1 MTDYKKRELINK
13 NKWTAT
19 FGEISDGS
27 GVYVLTR
34 QEGDFKYA
42 YVGQAKHVL
51 TRLAQH
57 LDGYQHIDL
66 SLKKHGLFSADN
78 LNGWNL
84 WTVNVPENALD
95 DWERHYIKYC
105 AVRGYQLRNKTSGG
119 QDEGKYG
126 IAPNKPS
133 KGYYDGV
140 RQGEKNTV
148 KKVAVFFEKYLDV
161 SIKGTLNKIKE
172 RKLQEFNDFLQSN
185 EVNYEN

>member
-13 NKWTAT
+13 SKWTST
-19 FGEISDGS
+19 FGDISDDS
-27 GVYVLTR
+27 GIYVLTR
-34 QEGDFKYA
+34 REDEFKYA

-66 SLKKHGLFSADN
+66 SLKKHGLFSQEN
-78 LNGWNL
+78 VSGWSL
-84 WTVNVPENALD
+84 WTVNVPEEELD
-95 DWERHYIKYC
+95 YWERHYIKYC
-105 AVRGYQLRNKTSGG
+105 ADKGYQLRNKTSGG

-140 RQGEKNTV
+140 AQGEKNAT
-148 KKVAVFFEKYLDV
+148 KKVAIFFEKYLDV
-161 SIKGTLNKIKE
+161 SIKGTSNKIKE
-172 RKLQEFNDFLQSN
+172 RKLNEFLEMLKTDNLTR
-185 EVNYEN
+185 